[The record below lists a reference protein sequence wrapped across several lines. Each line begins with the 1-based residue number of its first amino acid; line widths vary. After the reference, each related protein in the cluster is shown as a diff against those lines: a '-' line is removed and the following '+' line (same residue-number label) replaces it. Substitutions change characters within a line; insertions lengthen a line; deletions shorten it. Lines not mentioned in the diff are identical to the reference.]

1 MVVVFSLANIQEME
15 NITACF
21 FGNFTVAAVVQNK
34 MKMRL
39 MSYRELGIV
48 LQNASSYFQ
57 VLKTIQL

>member
-1 MVVVFSLANIQEME
+1 ME

-21 FGNFTVAAVVQNK
+21 FGNFAVADVVRNK

-39 MSYRELGIV
+39 MSYHELGIV